1 MWDLLLLSKA
11 IVMGVVEGLTEFLPI
26 SSTGHLIIAGQ
37 VLGFESRNS
46 VVFEIVIQLAA
57 IFAVIFEYK
66 QRVVHTVLGL
76 GRDPIANRFAINV
89 ILAFLPLA
97 ILGLVFASQIKAVLF
112 APLPVAVAF
121 IVGGFLILW
130 VESRVS
136 KADYTPKVNDV
147 DALSPATAFK
157 IGLIQAL
164 ALIPGTSRSGATIVG
179 GLWLGLSRVSA
190 TQFSFFLAMPTILA
204 ASVYELI
211 DSWALLSVDDLP
223 VFLVGSVASFLSA
236 FACVRWLLRYV
247 AQHDFKWFAWYR
259 IGFGLVILLV
269 TQTGWVTWS

>member
-11 IVMGVVEGLTEFLPI
+11 VVMGVVEGLTEFLPI

-37 VLGFESRNS
+37 AIGFKSANS

-66 QRVVHTVLGL
+66 ERIIHTVLGL
-76 GRDPIANRFAINV
+76 GRDAVANRFAINV

-97 ILGLVFASQIKAVLF
+97 VLGLVFASHIKEILF

-121 IVGGFLILW
+121 IVGGLLILW
-130 VESRVS
+130 VESRVGR
-136 KADYTPKVNDV
+136 ADYKPRVNDV
-147 DALSPATAFK
+147 DDLSAADAFK

-164 ALIPGTSRSGATIVG
+164 ALIPGTSRSGSTIIG

-204 ASVYELI
+204 ASVYELV

-223 VFLVGSVASFLSA
+223 LFVVGSLASFISA
-236 FACVRWLLRYV
+236 YVCVRWLLRYV

-259 IGFGLVILLV
+259 IGFGLLIVGL